1 MKSIK
6 PKFLIAVKHNMI
18 TNYTDNKAIIVLI
31 PFENNFFC
39 FIRIMLYV
47 LHVLSTFMFEN
58 RLVP

>member
-6 PKFLIAVKHNMI
+6 PKFLIAVKHNMV
-18 TNYTDNKAIIVLI
+18 TNFTDHKAIFVLI
-31 PFENNFFC
+31 PFENDFFAL
-39 FIRIMLYV
+39 FG